1 MTKLHEEI
9 LELAAASI
17 DFPLTT
23 EEADQVAAHLRGCPS
38 CRGRVE
44 AISSDQRAIAALQ
57 PIAIDGAHATAI
69 WTGVRR
75 RRTPAPPLVRVVLL
89 AAALALLALAA
100 AAVGGALLRDAGPRL
115 GISGPSTDQ
124 AAVIVPSST
133 PVSTAATPGSFA
145 EGAFVDVSVT
155 GLRVRTAPTV
165 DNAKSAK
172 LEPLLGVGTHLK
184 VLNGPVQA
192 DGYAW
197 YEVQALDLPHHGW
210 VAAADHDGEP
220 WILSA
225 AGADPTPSFSP
236 VEEALARALRPDSL
250 VDCVPR
256 RSALPSRST
265 VGIDCG
271 VSGAV
276 ATKVGAYQ
284 FNDAGDAA
292 RTYLERIAS
301 YDVKPA
307 SGSCGAGSAGD
318 APWLDKD
325 GEPAGPKSIAVSGS
339 GTRSV
344 GRIGCFL
351 NENDVA
357 NVRVTCGSVYVG
369 ILGVDGDLAALSDW
383 AWSTSGQP
391 EPGSRPSI
399 CGLLD

>member
-124 AAVIVPSST
+124 AAVIVPSSS
-133 PVSTAATPGSFA
+133 PVPTAATPGSFA
-145 EGAFVDVSVT
+145 EGAFVDVAVT
-155 GLRVRTAPTV
+155 GLRFRTAPTV

-220 WILSA
+220 WILNA

-236 VEEALARALRPDSL
+236 VEEGSRGRCVRIRWSTACRAAARSRRVRLSGSTAESAARSR
-250 VDCVPR
+250 R
-256 RSALPSRST
+256 RSAPTSSTMPATRRGPISR
-265 VGIDCG
+265 GLR
-271 VSGAV
+271 
-276 ATKVGAYQ
+276 
-284 FNDAGDAA
+284 
-292 RTYLERIAS
+292 RT
-301 YDVKPA
+301 
-307 SGSCGAGSAGD
+307 
-318 APWLDKD
+318 
-325 GEPAGPKSIAVSGS
+325 
-339 GTRSV
+339 T
-344 GRIGCFL
+344 
-351 NENDVA
+351 
-357 NVRVTCGSVYVG
+357 
-369 ILGVDGDLAALSDW
+369 
-383 AWSTSGQP
+383 
-391 EPGSRPSI
+391 
-399 CGLLD
+399 